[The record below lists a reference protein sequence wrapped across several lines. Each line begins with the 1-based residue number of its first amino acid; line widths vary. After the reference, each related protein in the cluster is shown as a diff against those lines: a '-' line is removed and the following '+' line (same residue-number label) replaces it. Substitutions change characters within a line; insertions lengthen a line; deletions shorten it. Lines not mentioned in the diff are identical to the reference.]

1 MSSFKS
7 YGKVDEH
14 DQMLHQTQI
23 KTRKRIIIITLS
35 SIILVAVVLAAVFG
49 ILNNSRDH
57 NSQQDGSGSVLATSV
72 KAICDV
78 TLYKESCYSSLSSVV
93 NSSAGEVKPEEL
105 LRLSIK
111 VALEEVSN
119 VVSSYFSSD
128 SGGHNGHFQGLNND
142 GRAKEALDNCK
153 ELLDLGV
160 DHLNNSL
167 SSVDSSSLFEI
178 FDDLQ
183 TWLSAAGTYQQTCIE
198 GFDEEKESLKLN
210 ATNYLKNSTEF
221 TSNSLAIITWMKKA
235 AAMTVSRRRRLLSS
249 SFPEWVSS
257 KDRKLLGSKEKSNIV
272 VAKDG
277 SGKYK
282 TISEALK
289 HVPEKS
295 SKRTV
300 IYVKRGVYYEN
311 VRVEKNKWNVM
322 MIGDGMNA
330 TIVSASLNFVD
341 GTPTFSSATFAVFGK
356 NFIARDMGFRN
367 TAGPQKHQAVALMT
381 TGDEA
386 VYYRCQFDAF
396 QDTLYAHSN
405 RQFYR
410 ECNIFGTVDFI
421 FGNSAVVIQNC
432 NIFPK
437 LPIPGQQ
444 NTITAQGKTDP
455 NMNTGISIQNCKISG
470 FGNLSSIQ
478 TYLGRPWKDYSTTV
492 FIRSRMEA
500 LINPNG
506 WLPWVGN
513 SAPDTIYYAEFQN
526 YGPGASTA
534 NRVKW
539 KGLRA
544 ISSKQATKFTVK
556 TFLGGQRWIPASS
569 APFQSDL

>member
-57 NSQQDGSGSVLATSV
+57 NSQQDGGSVLATSV

-386 VYYRCQFDAF
+386 
-396 QDTLYAHSN
+396 
-405 RQFYR
+405 
-410 ECNIFGTVDFI
+410 
-421 FGNSAVVIQNC
+421 
-432 NIFPK
+432 
-437 LPIPGQQ
+437 
-444 NTITAQGKTDP
+444 
-455 NMNTGISIQNCKISG
+455 ISG